1 MKIQLNNLNLYNNFK
16 CSKSTNNQI
25 LSGKS
30 VDYFYKYPSFTGIS
44 RPDIWLANLGK
55 QNQVIKYLV
64 DNNGKYYPESYYH
77 IENRP
82 IIVSN
87 NTGEQYGE
95 FLYEKLLPNREVRD
109 VLLDLDD
116 CSEEEK
122 ERFIKTFEHIT
133 GFFNFEAIKERADD
147 EILSSV
153 EQLLERYN
161 LSNDDLKFIG
171 YDKNCSLGRTIALPG
186 SDADA
191 LFIIID
197 DSKSHDKWI
206 TAKMRWDLKD
216 VVNQRII
223 STPAHHLPEVLSV
236 GFLKRGLELANM
248 AYKRAN
254 FSSEDL
260 WQFRQNLQ
268 NSSNDFVK
276 CADFNIRLAELLPCD
291 TQTRD
296 EFYKTAMLV
305 ELIRNGEV
313 LVNNLPEEFIAEIKQ
328 SPLYKYSNLV
338 RQEGLKNSEKY
349 KYQRRRKLQEKYHN
363 GDTNTR
369 FKIIKELLK
378 ENYNTGSDKNNSMYS
393 NTQKDGSDVMGN
405 INEMW
410 NRIMNQVKH

>member
-1 MKIQLNNLNLYNNFK
+1 MKIQFNNFDL
-16 CSKSTNNQI
+16 CSNIKHLKTDNKKTSI
-25 LSGKS
+25 RES

-64 DNNGKYYPESYYH
+64 DNNGRYYPESYYH

-87 NTGEQYGE
+87 NTGEQCGK
-95 FLYEKLLPNREVRD
+95 FSGEKLLPNREVRD
-109 VLLDLDD
+109 VLLDLDN
-116 CSEEEK
+116 CSETEK
-122 ERFIKTFEHIT
+122 EKLIEAFERIT
-133 GFFNFEAIKERADD
+133 GFFNFEAIKEKADN

-153 EQLLERYN
+153 KQLLKKYN
-161 LSNDDLKFIG
+161 LNQDDLKFIG

-197 DSKSHDKWI
+197 DSKFRDKWI

-216 VVNQRII
+216 VVNQRIV
-223 STPAHHLPEVLSV
+223 STPANHLPEVLSV
-236 GFLKRGLELANM
+236 SFLKRGLELANR
-248 AYKRAN
+248 AYEKAN

-313 LVNNLPEEFIAEIKQ
+313 LINNLPEEFITEIKQ

-349 KYQRRRKLQEKYHN
+349 KYQTRRKLQEEYQN
-363 GDTNTR
+363 GDINTK
-369 FKIIKELLK
+369 FEIIEELLK
-378 ENYNTGSDKNNSMYS
+378 ENYNIGSDKNNSMYS
-393 NTQKDGSDVMGN
+393 NAQKDGSDVMGN